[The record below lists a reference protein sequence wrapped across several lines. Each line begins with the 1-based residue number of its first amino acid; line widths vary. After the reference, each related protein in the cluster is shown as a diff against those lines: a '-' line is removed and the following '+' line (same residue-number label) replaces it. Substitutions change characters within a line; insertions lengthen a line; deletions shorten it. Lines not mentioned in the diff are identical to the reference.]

1 MAELMGRVA
10 AHNILVAESGKG
22 KRKHYHESPNI
33 LCVMDTGN
41 SAAFIFRNTK
51 TSFIIPMPF
60 FGHWM
65 KKSWGTYAKVSE
77 VGIFSHFSTVLN
89 QLV

>member
-41 SAAFIFRNTK
+41 GAAFVFRNAK
-51 TSFIIPMPF
+51 NLIYY
-60 FGHWM
+60 
-65 KKSWGTYAKVSE
+65 TYA
-77 VGIFSHFSTVLN
+77 IFWPLDEKKLGN
-89 QLV
+89 LCQGK